1 MARGGWTGFLSLR
14 DNGAATSLGTLG
26 SSFKSVTDN
35 FKKGFYQ
42 NFNLFTLM
50 KKGIDA
56 VVKSAQEL
64 IKESREIVTT
74 SAKFNIPISQLG
86 ELRYVSLQSG
96 LGVNG
101 LTSALMTL
109 KNAFLEG
116 VINPGSE
123 ATWMMAKLGIKQS
136 ELLDLSQR
144 TGVGFWRIVDSIRA
158 MSNVTERDIALKA
171 IYGAEWENVRIIVQ
185 KSAEEIRKLKDESHA
200 YDTESSKD
208 MENTSKSWD
217 RTGERLKTMGSALAP
232 IMGILA
238 GLVEFI
244 SNVVIGVFIALGYV
258 IQNIGLIGKKVF
270 NDLAMNASIVGQQL
284 WNVIKSMTPG
294 SGYTMKEADADNDK
308 LEKRR
313 IELDKMLT
321 KSNKESQAK
330 IDADFDMNIA
340 RTGDGVRGGLN
351 TIYESGVQ
359 IGINAGWR
367 KNRLDTATEGEVKDN
382 RNLGIVRQN
391 QVTLKENIAAAEE
404 EYDIMEAAGADAEVL
419 KEYKKRNIEQAQKDL
434 KEQYEKEEE
443 LLNSKKERLEKI
455 KTFYKDAVFEDN
467 KFKAKTDKPP
477 EQPKLKTKTQVEIEL
492 AQNKAVRD
500 QEIKA
505 FAANVDSWDRW
516 KSAVKQ
522 AEMEVEKAKQDI
534 WEFIEAGFW
543 EDVSKRNA
551 LLNAEKNAEIAL
563 QDKKRELSNLKDKTA
578 NDARLATI
586 NRKNQAIEEQQGRD
600 LFGMKM
606 RGVSAINQ
614 QNVVFR
620 NSVDK
625 LKREQAKLQDLAT
638 DKKREREYLG
648 GKGEAAQTLEAS
660 IQGLMFEAAKE
671 MDTLMAMQ
679 FNYVS
684 SDAAKKGMGG
694 GISMVN
700 NPIDIA
706 KESRDYLRKIYESME
721 GTGSFNVVPKYSP
734 DGNPRGPMGSSL
746 WGEAPSSQ

>member
-1 MARGGWTGFLSLR
+1 
-14 DNGAATSLGTLG
+14 
-26 SSFKSVTDN
+26 
-35 FKKGFYQ
+35 
-42 NFNLFTLM
+42 M

-86 ELRYVSLQSG
+86 ELRYVALQSG

-101 LTSALMTL
+101 LTGALAGL
-109 KNAFLEG
+109 RHAFLEG

-158 MSNVTERDIALKA
+158 MSNATERDIALKA

-185 KSAEEIRKLKDESHA
+185 KSAEEIRKMKEESHA
-200 YDTESSKD
+200 YDEESSKD

-217 RTGERLKTMGSALAP
+217 RTGERLKSMGSQLAP

-244 SNVVIGVFIALGYV
+244 TNVVIGVFVALGYV

-270 NDLAMNASIVGQQL
+270 NDLAMNATIVAKQL
-284 WNVIKSMTPG
+284 WNTIKGMTPG
-294 SGYTMKEADADNDK
+294 SGYTMLEADADNDK

-321 KSNKESQAK
+321 KAAKESK
-330 IDADFDMNIA
+330 EKVDADFDMSIA
-340 RTGDGVRGGLN
+340 KVGDGVRGGMR
-351 TIYESGVQ
+351 TMYESGEQVA
-359 IGINAGWR
+359 INAGWR
-367 KNRLDTATEGEVKDN
+367 KNRLDTATDGEVKDN
-382 RNLGIVRQN
+382 RNLAIVKQN
-391 QVTLKENIAAAEE
+391 QVTLLENIAAAEE
-404 EYDIMEAAGADAEVL
+404 EYDLMEAAGASEEAL
-419 KEYKKRNIEQAQKDL
+419 KMYKKEYIDKAKEDL
-434 KEQYEKEEE
+434 KEQHEKEQD
-443 LLNSKKERLEKI
+443 LLDSKKERLEKI
-455 KTFYKDAVFEDN
+455 RRFYKDAVFEDN
-467 KFKAKTDKPP
+467 KFKAKSDKPP
-477 EQPKLKTKTQVEIEL
+477 ETPKLKTKTQVEIEL

-505 FAANVDSWDRW
+505 FAANVDAWDRW
-516 KSAVKQ
+516 KSAVTQ
-522 AEMEVEKAKQDI
+522 AEMEVAKAKKDLHEFDKSLFTQDL
-534 WEFIEAGFW
+534 AR
-543 EDVSKRNA
+543 RNA
-551 LLNAEKNAEIAL
+551 LLNAKRNAEIAL
-563 QDKKRELSNLKDKTA
+563 DQKKREFNNLLQKGA
-578 NDARLATI
+578 NDERLAAI
-586 NRKNQAIEEQQGRD
+586 DRQNKAIEAQQGRD

-606 RGVSAINQ
+606 RGVSAIDQ

-625 LKREQAKLQDLAT
+625 LKREQKKLADLAS
-638 DKKREREYLG
+638 DPMRQEEYLG
-648 GKGEAAQTLEAS
+648 GTGPAARALQAS
-660 IQGLMFEAAKE
+660 IQDLMFESAKE
-671 MDTLMAMQ
+671 MDSLMAMQ

-694 GISMVN
+694 GIAMVN
-700 NPIDIA
+700 NPLEVA
-706 KESRDYLRKIYESME
+706 KESRDYLKKIYEE
-721 GTGSFNVVPKYSP
+721 VKGTGSFDVVPQYMKGSQ
-734 DGNPRGPMGSSL
+734 GWGMGSDGTKLVGKSI
-746 WGEAPSSQ
+746 Q